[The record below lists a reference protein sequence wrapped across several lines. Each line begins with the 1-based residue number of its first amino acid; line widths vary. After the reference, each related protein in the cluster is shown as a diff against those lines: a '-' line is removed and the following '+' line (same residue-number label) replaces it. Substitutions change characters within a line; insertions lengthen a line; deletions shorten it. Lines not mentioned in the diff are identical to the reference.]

1 MANVTINTLE
11 TRVRYRG
18 DIEND
23 THVSSAE
30 IFTALND
37 AYCTLRDI
45 LIEADRFYGLSRTF
59 STVSGQ
65 LQYALNSSGGV
76 LAADNFYKMLGLYVI
91 ESGSGGTAE
100 KRPLRLITDA
110 DLQSY
115 RAVDAV
121 HSMEIQYVPLHT
133 DATTGQAFDGI
144 NGFEELMVILAAIDI
159 KEKRGENPR
168 FLIEKRDNQ
177 IKRIT
182 KAAKLNLYEA
192 KVIKR
197 VYNRQHDPLKL
208 FRNTVHGYRIVGA
221 QGDGVADSAG
231 PSIEIYRHVGYLV
244 V

>member
-1 MANVTINTLE
+1 MANVTINVLE
-11 TRVRYRG
+11 TRVRQRA
-18 DIEND
+18 DVEND
-23 THVSSAE
+23 THVAQSE

-45 LIEADRFYGLSRTF
+45 LIEADRFYGISRTF
-59 STVSGQ
+59 STTANQ
-65 LQYALNSSGGV
+65 LQYVLNSAGV
-76 LAADNFYKMLGLYVI
+76 LASDNFYKMLGLYVI
-91 ESGSGGTAE
+91 ESGSSGTAE
-100 KRPLRLITDA
+100 KRPLRLISDC

-115 RAVDAV
+115 RAVDAA

-133 DATTGQAFDGI
+133 DATTGQTFDGI

-177 IKRIT
+177 IRRIT
-182 KAAKLNLYEA
+182 KAAKLNLYEP

-208 FRNTVHGYRIVGA
+208 FRNTVHAYRIVGA
-221 QGDGVADSAG
+221 QGDGVNDSVG
-231 PSIEIYRHVGYLV
+231 PSVEIYRHVGYLV